1 MAVYHRRTLPDKLM
15 KDDVT
20 AFVLAGGQSS
30 RMGREKAML
39 ELGGRTLL
47 ERALEL
53 ALTVAAEAMVVG
65 SRGEFERYGRLLED
79 VYPEQGPLG
88 GIHAALWASPTDLNL
103 ILAVDTPF
111 LEARF
116 LEFLIAQARE
126 SGAVVAVPRT
136 RDGFHPLAA
145 VYRRAFRETAERA
158 LAEGRNKID
167 ALFAEVETRVLEEE
181 ELRQLAF
188 APVIFENLNTPEDLE
203 RARRRLGEKL

>member
-1 MAVYHRRTLPDKLM
+1 M

-20 AFVLAGGQSS
+20 AFVLAGGQST

-47 ERALEL
+47 ERALQL
-53 ALTVAAEAMVVG
+53 ALTVAAEAIVVG

-79 VYPEQGPLG
+79 VYPGQGPLG

-116 LEFLIAQARE
+116 LEFLVAQARE
-126 SGAVVAVPRT
+126 SGAVVTVPRT
-136 RDGFHPLAA
+136 ADGFHPLAA
-145 VYRRAFRETAERA
+145 VYRRAFRETAEQA

-181 ELRQLAF
+181 ELRRFAF
-188 APVIFENLNTPEDLE
+188 APAIFENLNTPEELE
-203 RARRRLGEKL
+203 RARRRLREMP

>member
-1 MAVYHRRTLPDKLM
+1 M

-20 AFVLAGGQSS
+20 AFVLAGGQST

-47 ERALEL
+47 ERALQL

-65 SRGEFERYGRLLED
+65 SRGEFERYGRLLDD
-79 VYPEQGPLG
+79 VYPGQGPLG

-116 LEFLIAQARE
+116 LEFLVAQARE
-126 SGAVVAVPRT
+126 SGAVVTLPRT
-136 RDGFHPLAA
+136 ADGFHPLAA
-145 VYRRAFRETAERA
+145 VYRRSFRETAEQA

-167 ALFAEVETRVLEEE
+167 SLFAQVETRVLEEE
-181 ELRQLAF
+181 ELRRFAF
-188 APVIFENLNTPEDLE
+188 APAIFENLNTPEELE
-203 RARRRLGEKL
+203 RARRRLQEKP

>member
-1 MAVYHRRTLPDKLM
+1 M

-20 AFVLAGGQSS
+20 AFVLAGGQST

-39 ELGGRTLL
+39 ELGGSTLL
-47 ERALEL
+47 ERALQL

-79 VYPEQGPLG
+79 VYPGQGPLG

-116 LEFLIAQARE
+116 LEYLVAQARE
-126 SGAVVAVPRT
+126 SGAVVTLPRT
-136 RDGFHPLAA
+136 ADGFHPLAA
-145 VYRRAFRETAERA
+145 VYRRAFREVAEQA

-167 ALFAEVETRVLEEE
+167 ALFAQVETRVLEEE
-181 ELRQLAF
+181 ELQRFAF
-188 APVIFENLNTPEDLE
+188 APAIFENLNTPEELE
-203 RARRRLGEKL
+203 RARTRLRETP

>member
-1 MAVYHRRTLPDKLM
+1 M

-20 AFVLAGGQSS
+20 AFVLAGGQST
-30 RMGREKAML
+30 RMGREKALL
-39 ELGGRTLL
+39 EVGGRTLL
-47 ERALEL
+47 ERALQL
-53 ALTVAAEAMVVG
+53 ALSVAAEAMVVG

-79 VYPEQGPLG
+79 VYPERGPLG

-116 LEFLIAQARE
+116 LEFLVAQARE
-126 SGAVVAVPRT
+126 SGAVVTVPRT
-136 RDGFHPLAA
+136 ADGFHPLAA
-145 VYRRAFRETAERA
+145 VYRRAFRETAEQA

-181 ELRQLAF
+181 ELRRFAF
-188 APVIFENLNTPEDLE
+188 APAIFENLNTPEELE
-203 RARRRLGEKL
+203 RARQRLRETP

>member
-1 MAVYHRRTLPDKLM
+1 M

-20 AFVLAGGQSS
+20 AFVLAGGESS

-39 ELGGRTLL
+39 ELDGRTLL
-47 ERALEL
+47 ERALQL
-53 ALTVAAEAMVVG
+53 ALTVAAEAIVVG
-65 SRGEFERYGRLLED
+65 SRGELERYGRLLED
-79 VYPEQGPLG
+79 VYPGQGPLG

-116 LEFLIAQARE
+116 LEFLVAQARE
-126 SGAVVAVPRT
+126 SGAVVTVPRT
-136 RDGFHPLAA
+136 ADGFHPLAA

-167 ALFAEVETRVLEEE
+167 ALFADVETRVLEEE
-181 ELRQLAF
+181 ELRRLAF
-188 APVIFENLNTPEDLE
+188 APAIFENLNTPEELE
-203 RARRRLGEKL
+203 FARQRLREKP

>member
-1 MAVYHRRTLPDKLM
+1 M

-20 AFVLAGGQSS
+20 AFVLAGGQST

-39 ELGGRTLL
+39 ELGGSTLL
-47 ERALEL
+47 ERALQL

-79 VYPEQGPLG
+79 VYPGQGPLG

-116 LEFLIAQARE
+116 LEFLVAQARE
-126 SGAVVAVPRT
+126 SGAVVTLPRT
-136 RDGFHPLAA
+136 ADGFHPLAA
-145 VYRRAFRETAERA
+145 VYRRAFRETAEQA

-181 ELRQLAF
+181 ELRRFAF
-188 APVIFENLNTPEDLE
+188 APAIFENLNTPEELE
-203 RARRRLGEKL
+203 RARQRLREKP

>member
-1 MAVYHRRTLPDKLM
+1 M

-20 AFVLAGGQSS
+20 AFVLAGGQST

-47 ERALEL
+47 ERALQL
-53 ALTVAAEAMVVG
+53 ALTVAAEAIVVG

-79 VYPEQGPLG
+79 VYPGHGPLG

-116 LEFLIAQARE
+116 LEFLVAQARE
-126 SGAVVAVPRT
+126 SGAVVTVPRT
-136 RDGFHPLAA
+136 ADGFHPLAA
-145 VYRRAFRETAERA
+145 VYRRAFRETAEQA

-167 ALFAEVETRVLEEE
+167 ALFAQVETRVLEEE
-181 ELRQLAF
+181 ELRRFAF
-188 APVIFENLNTPEDLE
+188 VPAIFENLNTPEELE
-203 RARRRLGEKL
+203 RARQRFRETP